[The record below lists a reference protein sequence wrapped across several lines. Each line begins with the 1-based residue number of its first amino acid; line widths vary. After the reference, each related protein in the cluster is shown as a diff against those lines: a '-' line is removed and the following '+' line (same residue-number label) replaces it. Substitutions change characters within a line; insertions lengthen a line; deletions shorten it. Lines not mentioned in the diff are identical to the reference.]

1 MNSQDRNRNKVNNI
15 AMKFE
20 INKNKQLMCGVV
32 KNQCTMRLSFIGEAG
47 VLGFRAETVFIEM
60 FTVFFSKISTLHTFK
75 YVNRFVNFVLLRN
88 FRLDY
93 DSKYGVPCQKYF
105 EQFKLFPISSSEP
118 FKLNVL
124 RFRKTCAHAGVAG
137 APPCSSNYTY
147 NLSAGRDWLAK
158 CSI

>member
-1 MNSQDRNRNKVNNI
+1 MASLRISVQ
-15 AMKFE
+15 
-20 INKNKQLMCGVV
+20 CG
-32 KNQCTMRLSFIGEAG
+32 L
-47 VLGFRAETVFIEM
+47 VLLGRPGFWGWELTPFLY
-60 FTVFFSKISTLHTFK
+60 FFYRFLKKSTLHTFE
-75 YVNRFVNFVLLRN
+75 YVNRFVNFILLRN
-88 FRLDY
+88 FCLDC

-105 EQFKLFPISSSEP
+105 ERFKLLAVTSTET

-158 CSI
+158 CSIWSLDRALYSMVNLTLGRSEQRH